1 MNIKRLGVLLS
12 ASLFLFLFSCKEHQE
27 KAKLCI
33 NEVLIDNVNNCQD
46 DYGVHSAWI
55 EIFNNSFG
63 SVDIASYRL
72 YVKTEG
78 IGETVY
84 VIPKGDV
91 STVIKP
97 RQHVLFWADGEP
109 SKGTFH
115 TNIKLYTDR
124 TMWIEIHDSGGKMVG
139 EGLRLVPNTI
149 KANESFGRVEDGSPV
164 WEVKDG
170 SQNRYVTPSTNNR
183 ANVGNSKMAKFQQ
196 DDSLGIGMSIT
207 AMSVVFSSLILLYLS
222 FRFIGKLSVY
232 LSKRNK
238 EKAEAKEAM
247 SKLGN
252 KSLKDNKQSK
262 DGDEDV
268 YVAIAMAIH
277 MFHDEAHDEES
288 MVLTLDQESQSKSA
302 WRSKAGTLRELPQRK
317 K

>member
-1 MNIKRLGVLLS
+1 MNIKRLGILLS
-12 ASLFLFLFSCKEHQE
+12 ASLFLFLYSCKEHQE

-33 NEVLIDNVNNCQD
+33 NEVLIDNVDNYQD

-63 SVDIASYRL
+63 SVDIASYRIW
-72 YVKTEG
+72 VKTEG
-78 IGETVY
+78 IGETTY

-91 STVIKP
+91 HTIIKP

-109 SKGTFH
+109 NKGTFH
-115 TNIKLYTDR
+115 TNIKLYSDR
-124 TMWIEIHDSGGKMVG
+124 DTWITLFDSGGKKI
-139 EGLRLVPNTI
+139 LDRLHI
-149 KANESFGRVEDGSPV
+149 KANTLVANQSFGRVEDGAPV

-183 ANVGNSKMAKFQQ
+183 ANVGNTKMAKFQQ

-222 FRFIGKLSVY
+222 FRFIGKLSLY
-232 LSKRNK
+232 LSRRNK
-238 EKAEAKEAM
+238 ERAATKEANPNLGKAVKASKQGKAE
-247 SKLGN
+247 
-252 KSLKDNKQSK
+252 
-262 DGDEDV
+262 DEDV
-268 YVAIAMAIH
+268 YAAIAMAIH